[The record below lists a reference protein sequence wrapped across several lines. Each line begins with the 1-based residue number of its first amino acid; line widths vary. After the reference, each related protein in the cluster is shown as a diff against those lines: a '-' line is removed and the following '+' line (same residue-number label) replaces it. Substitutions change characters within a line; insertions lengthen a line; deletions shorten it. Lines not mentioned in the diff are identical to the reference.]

1 MGASH
6 PSQGANSRKQ
16 VDEPIMQK
24 HRSVHEN
31 DFQKEKMKRNWP
43 LIIAILL
50 ALLTIAL
57 LLLGYGWASMAPLG
71 IAIAGVI
78 LWLLRAD
85 FKPLD

>member
-1 MGASH
+1 
-6 PSQGANSRKQ
+6 
-16 VDEPIMQK
+16 
-24 HRSVHEN
+24 
-31 DFQKEKMKRNWP
+31 MKRNWP

-50 ALLTIAL
+50 AILTITL

-71 IAIAGVI
+71 LAIAGVI